1 MGVAEVKAGSVA
13 AASTPNA
20 TIESVVEAMGG
31 SACVGQ
37 NGWDVDFAGRAYRC
51 AFTTMGNAWRSGRC
65 MASRQGVSSECGA
78 CMGQLLHC
86 GTSCVRPCCYGRCT
100 DAPKCIECGNDNCRD
115 DFIKCAGVDTPS
127 H

>member
-20 TIESVVEAMGG
+20 TIESVVAAMGG

-65 MASRQGVSSECGA
+65 MASRQGVSSECGS

-86 GTSCVRPCCYGRCT
+86 GTQCASPCGYGRHV
-100 DAPKCIECGNDNCRD
+100 DAPKCIECGRRLCRD
-115 DFIKCAGVDTPS
+115 DFIQCAGVDTPPR
-127 H
+127 